1 MDLKAPVE
9 EKIGS
14 APDIEPSG
22 RTNPQS
28 AIHNP
33 QSLPSVAAYVHT
45 PFCPSKCGYCDFN
58 SYAMDGEIIE
68 RTVRAMETEIRNSP
82 WRGRPA
88 KTIFFG
94 GGTPTF
100 LSDSQLCGLLEA
112 VMEVHPPVDGAE
124 ITSEANPGTVDIPKF
139 KSMRAAGFNRISLGA
154 QSFQREDLIRLGRVH
169 RESEIG
175 RAVGAAREAGFENLN
190 LDLMFALPGQSTS
203 AWERNLE
210 LAVSLKPEHLSLYC
224 LTIEPNTRF
233 YKLHQRGMLDLPDD
247 ECQVAMY
254 ELACSFAASA
264 GYEQYEISNFAKPGY
279 ESQHNLC
286 YWRCEEYLGYGPGA
300 VGCFGNVEG
309 RGSKVEEPKDRTRYT
324 NIKHPERYSAAA
336 EELGSG
342 PRPSLWC
349 DFETLNDSTR
359 KLERIMMGI
368 RLREGLS
375 TRDLDL
381 ASINRLVNRGW
392 IDASSDHITL
402 TSAGRHFCSE
412 VALELA

>member
-1 MDLKAPVE
+1 M
-9 EKIGS
+9 I
-14 APDIEPSG
+14 
-22 RTNPQS
+22 
-28 AIHNP
+28 
-33 QSLPSVAAYVHT
+33 
-45 PFCPSKCGYCDFN
+45 
-58 SYAMDGEIIE
+58 
-68 RTVRAMETEIRNSP
+68 
-82 WRGRPA
+82 
-88 KTIFFG
+88 
-94 GGTPTF
+94 
-100 LSDSQLCGLLEA
+100 
-112 VMEVHPPVDGAE
+112 EVHPPIEGAE

-139 KSMRAAGFNRISLGA
+139 KSMRGAGFNRISLGA

-190 LDLMFALPGQSTS
+190 LDLMFALPGQSLA
-203 AWERNLE
+203 AWEKNLS

-254 ELACSFAASA
+254 DLACSFAASA
-264 GYEQYEISNFAKPGY
+264 DYVQYEISNFARPGF

-300 VGCFGNVEG
+300 VGCVDLGLSIGDCGLV
-309 RGSKVEEPKDRTRYT
+309 RYT
-324 NIKHPERYSAAA
+324 NLKHPERYSAAV
-336 EELGSG
+336 EGMSRSCSPLVEPQSKIHN
-342 PRPSLWC
+342 PQSTMESLWC
-349 DFETLNDSTR
+349 ESETLNDSTR